1 MIVALFETKTH
12 VYAERNV
19 RSTSPVSMAIVK
31 LANVPIK
38 TYSVVF
44 ISCPLLNSPKRK
56 IDFAANRKPIASLNP
71 TKIKAAFQ
79 ISNPLSGILKTGRV
93 HTEFSPLPGEK
104 GQ

>member
-71 TKIKAAFQ
+71 TKIKVK
-79 ISNPLSGILKTGRV
+79 IRPVSYTHLTLPTNSRV
-93 HTEFSPLPGEK
+93 
-104 GQ
+104 

>member
-38 TYSVVF
+38 TYSVVLYL
-44 ISCPLLNSPKRK
+44 IPQNGRSILQP
-56 IDFAANRKPIASLNP
+56 IENRSL
-71 TKIKAAFQ
+71 
-79 ISNPLSGILKTGRV
+79 R
-93 HTEFSPLPGEK
+93 
-104 GQ
+104 